1 MCTQQAEEEEKWADV
16 PPWKRKLLAKKEAE
30 KLV

>member
-1 MCTQQAEEEEKWADV
+1 VEEEEKWADV